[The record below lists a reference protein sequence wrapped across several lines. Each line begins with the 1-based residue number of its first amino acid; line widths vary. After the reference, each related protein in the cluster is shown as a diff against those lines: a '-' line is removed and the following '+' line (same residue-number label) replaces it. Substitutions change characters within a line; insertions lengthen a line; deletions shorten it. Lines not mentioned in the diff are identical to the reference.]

1 MLIRSVINENRIF
14 HSDSMQIGP
23 RSKMRVSTFPII
35 WSIRMIMLNKSL
47 HHVILC
53 VNWKLVEGRHQL
65 SVICKNLIFTKN
77 ALKGF
82 RDS

>member
-1 MLIRSVINENRIF
+1 MLIRSAINENRIF

-23 RSKMRVSTFPII
+23 KMMVSTSPII

-65 SVICKNLIFTKN
+65 LVICKNLIFTKK
-77 ALKGF
+77 A
-82 RDS
+82 

>member
-1 MLIRSVINENRIF
+1 MLIRSAINENLIF

-23 RSKMRVSTFPII
+23 RSKMRVSTSPII
-35 WSIRMIMLNKSL
+35 WSVRIMLNILL

-82 RDS
+82 CDS